1 MRLISLTI
9 VTAENNPLNV
19 YKFVKTLFNR
29 YFIKELFKSA
39 FFVLMFFGFSSVY
52 ASNSCQLTTK
62 SNVEKAIV
70 KWVYDGDTVL
80 VTDLNGKN
88 KRKIRIIG
96 IDTPEVKHHQQ
107 KAQLYGAK
115 AREHLRALL
124 KGDSSNSISSNSYQ
138 IFLEFDKEKYDRY
151 KRLLAHVYLANGI
164 NISEWLLQQGFAKTL
179 IIPPNVKHVTCYKN
193 AERKAQQQKLR
204 LWKLKDNRVKVVQD
218 LRARS
223 KGYVRLKGK
232 ISRIKKHKKSVV
244 LELESNI
251 KRPIQLKIRKKN
263 LRYFKAIEPDK
274 LVAKEVVVSGVLKNK
289 KGKRTITL
297 NHSSQLEL
305 VSAIK
310 TNNEPVAPTIKW
322 SK

>member
-1 MRLISLTI
+1 M
-9 VTAENNPLNV
+9 LNC
-19 YKFVKTLFNR
+19 YLKKA
-29 YFIKELFKSA
+29 LFKGA
-39 FFVLMFFGFSSVY
+39 FFVLACIGFSSVY
-52 ASNSCQLTTK
+52 ASNSCQLATK

-80 VTDLNGKN
+80 VTDLNGEN

-124 KGDSSNSISSNSYQ
+124 KGSNFGGVSNGISNNDYQ
-138 IFLEFDKEKYDRY
+138 ILLEFDKEKYDRY

-204 LWKLKDNRVKVVQD
+204 LWKLKGNRVKVVQD
-218 LRARS
+218 LKARS

-232 ISRIKKHKKSVV
+232 ISRIKKHKKSFV
-244 LELESNI
+244 LEIESNG
-251 KRPIQLKIRKKN
+251 KKPIQLKIRKKN
-263 LRYFKAIEPDK
+263 LRYFKMIEPDK
-274 LVAKEVVVSGVLKNK
+274 LVAKEVIVSGILKYK

-305 VSAIK
+305 VPAIK
-310 TNNEPVAPTIKW
+310 TSNKPIVPTIKW